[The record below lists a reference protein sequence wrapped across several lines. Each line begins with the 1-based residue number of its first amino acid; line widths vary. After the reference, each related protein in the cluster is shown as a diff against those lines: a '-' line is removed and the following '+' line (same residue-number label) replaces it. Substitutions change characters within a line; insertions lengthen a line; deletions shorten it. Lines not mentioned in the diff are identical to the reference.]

1 MKVALIQMQNV
12 QDKQTNLGKAE
23 ALIREA
29 ASGGAD
35 LCVLPEMFCCE
46 YRNRAFVENQEPV
59 GGPAWT
65 MLSRAA
71 AENGV
76 WLIGGS
82 IPETAEDGKIYNTS
96 FVFNREG
103 KQTGRC
109 RKVHLFDI
117 DVEGGQHFKDS
128 ATFTPGDEI
137 CVLDTEFGRHGL
149 HSAARG
155 SLQGD
160 GVRTRPFRYSGL
172 CQADI

>member
-1 MKVALIQMQNV
+1 SASSRPPWETARPQPWPPAGIWTGSDFREGGDRMKVALIQMQNV
-12 QDKQTNLGKAE
+12 QDKQTNLDKAE

-82 IPETAEDGKIYNTS
+82 IPETAEDGEIY
-96 FVFNREG
+96 
-103 KQTGRC
+103 
-109 RKVHLFDI
+109 
-117 DVEGGQHFKDS
+117 
-128 ATFTPGDEI
+128 
-137 CVLDTEFGRHGL
+137 
-149 HSAARG
+149 
-155 SLQGD
+155 
-160 GVRTRPFRYSGL
+160 
-172 CQADI
+172 